1 MIRDGTA
8 LAEEAELCENDVSSL
23 RNDQFA
29 ERLRGFGLFGILAIG
44 VIFAAQILA
53 PLGAVLVLV
62 WVKLSRTPWRK
73 IGYVRP
79 QHWIISSAV
88 GLAFGVAFKF
98 GMKSLVMP
106 LLGAGPINQSY
117 NFLVGNRRAVLAF
130 VPVII
135 IKAGFGEETFFR
147 GYLFERLGKLFGEST
162 KSKAI
167 IVLLTSI
174 SFGLLH
180 YDQGVAGMEQAMITG
195 LVFGTIFTVTGE
207 LWMLIWAHAAF
218 DLTAMAII
226 YWQLESKIAH
236 LFFSF

>member
-1 MIRDGTA
+1 MVSPWQKQ
-8 LAEEAELCENDVSSL
+8 LNECETDKASL
-23 RNDQFA
+23 PDDQFA
-29 ERLRGFGLFGILAIG
+29 ERLRGFGLFGVLAIG

-53 PLGAVLVLV
+53 PLGAILVLV

-79 QHWIISSAV
+79 RRWIVSSTV

-106 LLGAGPINQSY
+106 LLGASPINQSY
-117 NFLVGNRRAVLAF
+117 NFLVGNRRAVLAL

-147 GYLFERLGKLFGEST
+147 GYLFERLGKLFGESI
-162 KSKAI
+162 KSKAV

-174 SFGLLH
+174 SFALLH
-180 YDQGVAGMEQAMITG
+180 YDQGTAGMEQAFITG
-195 LVFGTIFTVTGE
+195 LVFGTIFAVTGK
-207 LWMLIWAHAAF
+207 LWMVMWAHAAF